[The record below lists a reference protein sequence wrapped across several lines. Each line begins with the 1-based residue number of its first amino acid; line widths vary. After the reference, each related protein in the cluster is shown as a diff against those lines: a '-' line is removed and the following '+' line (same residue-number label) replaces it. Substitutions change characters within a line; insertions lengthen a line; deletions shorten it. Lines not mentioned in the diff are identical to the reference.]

1 MDEAVERSSNK
12 PDTAPA
18 AGWQHFPHDADVGIE
33 GYGATLEEAF
43 ANAALA
49 MTAAVTDPDQIRPV
63 KAVEVACQ
71 APDHEL
77 LLNEWL
83 NALIYEAATR
93 RMLFSRF
100 ELQIEDHRLRAVAW
114 GEPVDV
120 SRHAPAAEVK
130 GATLTA
136 LRVRRLETG
145 GWRAQC
151 VVDV

>member
-1 MDEAVERSSNK
+1 MDEAVERPSNK
-12 PDTAPA
+12 PETAQA
-18 AGWQHFPHDADVGIE
+18 AGWQHFPHDADVGIQ

-49 MTAAVTDPDQIRPV
+49 MTAAVTDPASVRPAQ
-63 KAVEVACQ
+63 AVEVACE
-71 APDHEL
+71 APDDEL

-83 NALIYEAATR
+83 NALVYEMATR
-93 RMLFSRF
+93 HLLFCRF
-100 ELQIEDHRLRAVAW
+100 ELQIEDHRLRATAW

-120 SRHAPAAEVK
+120 ARHAPAAEVK

-136 LRVRRLETG
+136 LRVRRVEAG
-145 GWRAQC
+145 GWLAQC